1 MYNYNLPI
9 VRCDFILMGYSVHC
23 VARTASVYD
32 DIVVKLP
39 IVLEPKDE
47 SAVEASLEEVIIV
60 SNDDEENENDD
71 ENEENKENDEDN
83 EDNEDNE
90 GNESK
95 KNDDDEND
103 DETKEKN
110 DNEDDGEGQD
120 GNDEE

>member
-60 SNDDEENENDD
+60 SNDDEENENED
-71 ENEENKENDEDN
+71 ENEENKEND

>member
-1 MYNYNLPI
+1 
-9 VRCDFILMGYSVHC
+9 MGYSVHC

-60 SNDDEENENDD
+60 SNEDEENENDD

-83 EDNEDNE
+83 ESDE
-90 GNESK
+90 GK
-95 KNDDDEND
+95 KNDNDEND

-110 DNEDDGEGQD
+110 DNEDGYSCADCDKTFKNRGDLMKHRKDAQ
-120 GNDEE
+120 